1 MSKILSN
8 CPVCGDELKIT
19 KLQCTSC
26 GLELSNNFDISP
38 FDKLDDER
46 RQFLLVFL
54 KHRGN
59 LKSVQDELNIS
70 YPYAAKKLTDLLDAL
85 GLIEEEVPVLNFVA
99 ANASPHAEYSASGK
113 ASDLIKRKLA
123 ECGGRVTVSSVTGK
137 HYVITAG
144 SDGQHFFCDD
154 LPPVF
159 TYDVFDVVV
168 DLLKKQPAGKA
179 KKGNARFHKLGDPG
193 CTENTVAGAIL
204 KKYFG
209 KSYGESGLDP
219 VFILAAVLEWAG
231 IAINGRGYL
240 QLTASFWDRF

>member
-26 GLELSNNFDISP
+26 GLELANNFELSP
-38 FDKLDDER
+38 FDKLDNDR
-46 RQFLLVFL
+46 QQFLLVFL

-85 GLIEEEVPVLNFVA
+85 GLIEEEMPIMNHEA
-99 ANASPHAEYSASGK
+99 ANPQAEYAASGK
-113 ASDLIKRKLA
+113 ASALIKHKLA
-123 ECGGRVTVSSVTGK
+123 GNGGRVTVSSVTGK

-168 DLLKKQPAGKA
+168 DLLKTQPAGKA
-179 KKGNARFHKLGDPG
+179 KKGNARFHKLGAPG

-240 QLTASFWDRF
+240 QLTASFRDRF